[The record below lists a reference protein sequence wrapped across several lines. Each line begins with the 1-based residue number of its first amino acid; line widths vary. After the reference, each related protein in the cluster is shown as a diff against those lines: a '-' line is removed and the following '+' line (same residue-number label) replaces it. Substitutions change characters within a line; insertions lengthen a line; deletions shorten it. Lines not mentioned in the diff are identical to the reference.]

1 MKQNSP
7 QIPAGM
13 LRDATFSILR
23 KFYMFGLT
31 NIEVAKHM
39 EA

>member
-1 MKQNSP
+1 MKQSAP
-7 QIPAGM
+7 PIPSGM

-23 KFYMFGLT
+23 KFYMFGLA
-31 NIEVAKHM
+31 NIDVAKHM

>member
-1 MKQNSP
+1 MKQSSP
-7 QIPAGM
+7 QIPPGM
-13 LRDATFSILR
+13 LRDATFTILR

-39 EA
+39 ES